1 MADESKTIH
10 TFDKSTVEQIR
21 ISLNKFKGAEYVDV
35 RIYYKASDGE
45 YKPTKKGV
53 TFKPDMVSELEE
65 AVEKL
70 KKAVK

>member
-35 RIYYKASDGE
+35 RI
-45 YKPTKKGV
+45 
-53 TFKPDMVSELEE
+53 FL
-65 AVEKL
+65 KL
-70 KKAVK
+70 VMGSINPPKRVLHSSQTWCPS

>member
-1 MADESKTIH
+1 VADESKTIH

-35 RIYYKASDGE
+35 RIYYKASDGG

-65 AVEKL
+65 AVKKI